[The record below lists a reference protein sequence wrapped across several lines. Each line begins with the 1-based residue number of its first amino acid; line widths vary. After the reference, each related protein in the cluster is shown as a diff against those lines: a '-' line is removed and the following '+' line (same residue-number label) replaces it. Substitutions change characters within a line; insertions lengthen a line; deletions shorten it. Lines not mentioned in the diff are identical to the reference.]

1 MSRNRL
7 LLAVAAAAL
16 IAGTGGTLAQ
26 QDLKKERSAPSAQ
39 SQPSGGAQQNRDLQ
53 RGQAGQQT
61 GQQKGGE
68 QRGQAGQQNRR
79 ETTGQAPGSERGN
92 QSSEE
97 RKTGQP
103 GERKGQNTRERDSTG
118 QNERG
123 QNERNLRG
131 DRERER
137 TTGQA
142 GQGERRETDQ
152 LNRNEPREN
161 IQRNR
166 TQTDRDR
173 VQGER
178 GENKTTVEGRE
189 GGRSNVNVQLSQE
202 QRTRIHDVIIKE
214 RSAPRVANIDFSLNV
229 GVRVPRTIRLVRVPT
244 TIVEIEPAWRGF
256 EYFLVGDEIVIVD
269 PGTLEIVAVI
279 PA

>member
-1 MSRNRL
+1 MT
-7 LLAVAAAAL
+7 VAQPQEPQHR
-16 IAGTGGTLAQ
+16 GNQ
-26 QDLKKERSAPSAQ
+26 PSAQ
-39 SQPSGGAQQNRDLQ
+39 SGQAPGGAQQNRDLQ
-53 RGQAGQQT
+53 RSQGGQQGQAGQQ
-61 GQQKGGE
+61 G
-68 QRGQAGQQNRR
+68 RR
-79 ETTGQAPGSERGN
+79 ETTGQAPGSNAGGS

-97 RKTGQP
+97 RRTGQA
-103 GERKGQNTRERDSTG
+103 GERKGQSTREQTTG

-123 QNERNLRG
+123 QNERNVRGQRGERETTGQNERNERNTRG
-131 DRERER
+131 DRERS

-142 GQGERRETDQ
+142 GERRENVERD
-152 LNRNEPREN
+152 
-161 IQRNR
+161 R

-173 VQGER
+173 VQGQSNQNR
-178 GENKTTVEGRE
+178 TTVQGRE

-214 RSAPRVANIDFSLNV
+214 RSAPRVANVDFSLDV

-244 TIVEIEPAWRGF
+244 SIVEIEPAWRGF

>member
-1 MSRNRL
+1 M
-7 LLAVAAAAL
+7 
-16 IAGTGGTLAQ
+16 
-26 QDLKKERSAPSAQ
+26 
-39 SQPSGGAQQNRDLQ
+39 Q
-53 RGQAGQQT
+53 RGQAGPQT
-61 GQQKGGE
+61 GQQRGSE

-97 RKTGQP
+97 RKTGQA
-103 GERKGQNTRERDSTG
+103 GERRGQSTRERETTG

-123 QNERNLRG
+123 QNERNVRG

-142 GQGERRETDQ
+142 GQSERRDNDQ
-152 LNRNEPREN
+152 LNRNDR
-161 IQRNR
+161 
-166 TQTDRDR
+166 RDR

-178 GENKTTVEGRE
+178 GESRTTVEGSE
-189 GGRSNVNVQLSQE
+189 GGRSSVNVQLSQE

-214 RSAPRVANIDFSLNV
+214 RSAPRVANVDFSLDV
-229 GVRVPRTIRLVRVPT
+229 GTRVPRTVKLVRVPT
-244 TIVEIEPAWRGF
+244 SIIEIEPRWRGF

-269 PGTLEIVAVI
+269 PNVMEIVAVI